1 MKFFP
6 SNEKRTS
13 LDDGDLIRQYRA
25 GDNQAFERLV
35 ENHLEAVYSFVAR
48 YVGNNSEAEDI
59 VQDVFIKIW
68 KHLGRFDTQRNFRTW
83 IFTIAKNTAL
93 DWLKKK
99 RAITFSE
106 LTVNDETGPA
116 FEETLA
122 AFDEPTA
129 PELFDQTLDQ
139 EALSAALASLPT
151 DYRAVVILRLDS
163 QLTFREIA
171 ETLNKPLN
179 TVKSHYRRA
188 VSILNERL
196 SPRSSRTK

>member
-1 MKFFP
+1 MNFF
-6 SNEKRTS
+6 SGHKKVS
-13 LDDGDLIRQYRA
+13 SSDDEDLIRRYRA
-25 GDNQAFERLV
+25 GDNAAFERLV
-35 ENHLEAVYSFVAR
+35 ANHLEAVYSFVAR
-48 YVGNNSEAEDI
+48 YVGNSNEAEDI
-59 VQDVFIKIW
+59 VQDVFIKVW

-99 RAITFSE
+99 KVITFSE
-106 LTVNDETGPA
+106 LTGDDDTGPT

-122 AFDEPTA
+122 DLDEPT
-129 PELFDQTLDQ
+129 PLELFDQTLDQ
-139 EALSAALASLPT
+139 KALSAALAALPA

-188 VSILNERL
+188 VSILAERL
-196 SPRSSRTK
+196 GPRSSRTK